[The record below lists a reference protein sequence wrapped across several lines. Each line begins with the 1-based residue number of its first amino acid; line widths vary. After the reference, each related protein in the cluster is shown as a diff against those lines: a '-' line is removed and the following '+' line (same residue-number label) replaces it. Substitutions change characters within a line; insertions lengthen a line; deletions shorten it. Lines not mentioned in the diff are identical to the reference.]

1 MVDPHMPEPGMI
13 NLSVPLIIIQMCNF
27 LVTLV
32 ALNYLLIKPIREIIA
47 KRNAKVAGLISE
59 TESFTESAENKLK
72 NYDAE
77 LVKARSEAAAK
88 REILKAEAA
97 EQEHEILGR
106 ASADAQVFIQES
118 KARVAS
124 EVESAMKVLKAQVD
138 ALSAKAVNRILG

>member
-1 MVDPHMPEPGMI
+1 MVDPHVPEPGMI
-13 NLSVPLIIIQMCNF
+13 SLSVPLIAIQMCNF

-47 KRNAKVAGLISE
+47 KRNAKVAGLIGE
-59 TESFTESAENKLK
+59 TENFTVAAEEKLV

-77 LVKARSEAAAK
+77 LIKARSEAAAK
-88 REILKAEAA
+88 REIIKAEAA
-97 EQEHEILGR
+97 DREHEILSR
-106 ASADAQVFIQES
+106 AGADAQAFIQES

-124 EVESAMKVLKAQVD
+124 EVESAMKVLRAQVD